1 MITHLYLTYENLK
14 NYLKIFILKTENEVK
29 RTNLI

>member
-1 MITHLYLTYENLK
+1 MITPLFLTYENLK
-14 NYLKIFILKTENEVK
+14 NYLNILILKSENEVK